1 MDLEKTL
8 IDTIVSETNIY
19 VSQNGSS
26 FLGNQCKTKAFVG
39 GNYLMGIN

>member
-26 FLGNQCKTKAFVG
+26 FLGN
-39 GNYLMGIN
+39 

>member
-8 IDTIVSETNIY
+8 IDTIVSEINIY

-26 FLGNQCKTKAFVG
+26 SLGN
-39 GNYLMGIN
+39 